1 MELVVFST
9 RILHEWRGIEM
20 TMMEGVAKV
29 DSVLNMLSYYFSS
42 SKRYTLLSEARKV
55 YQKVFKKIIW
65 RGGEK
70 SVWYMLGDSQP

>member
-1 MELVVFST
+1 
-9 RILHEWRGIEM
+9 M

-70 SVWYMLGDSQP
+70 SV